1 MGDKLE
7 LLAAV
12 FLPVVFVLTF
22 SSFIA
27 DMTFRRAALILAAIL
42 PVVVW
47 YMIRAS
53 VWYERHVWQARAE
66 PPSADEAG
74 FIAHPSLR
82 SRSFACA
89 ADPHPHDWTGV
100 VDGIYL
106 STTEDAAMLSVRIAP
121 YIVVH
126 TPSEFTVTNATLVA
140 AAGRPPVALTGI
152 APGDHVRFSADLLR
166 DAQKCLR
173 TTGGTDDKADRDLGF
188 VATFKRIEL
197 IQDPG
202 AS

>member
-1 MGDKLE
+1 MGGNLGVI
-7 LLAAV
+7 AGA
-12 FLPVVFVLTF
+12 FLPLVFVLTF

-47 YMIRAS
+47 YSIHS
-53 VWYERHVWQARAE
+53 SSWYERHLWRERAL
-66 PPSADEAG
+66 PPPADEAA
-74 FIAHPSLR
+74 FIADPSLR
-82 SRSFACA
+82 SRSVACA
-89 ADPHPHDWTGV
+89 ADPHPRDWTGV

-121 YIVVH
+121 YIVIH

-152 APGDHVRFSADLLR
+152 APGDHVRFAADLLR
-166 DAQKCLR
+166 DAQNCLR

-197 IQDPG
+197 ISDPG